1 MSKKRDAKVTK
12 LVVWMNFAFL
22 TCWLPY
28 GIIVILS
35 IYGGEGYV
43 QPMYIVIPLL
53 ASKSSVCW
61 NPFLYVC
68 MNFQVIYIFLL
79 WIREHSSTLYITHSK
94 DFAGNQ
100 GKHQNWDPSIL
111 PHNVWLIFMGIKKKI
126 QKGRFFKI
134 AVSQNRQFS
143 KFLCENFMDWSL
155 G

>member
-1 MSKKRDAKVTK
+1 MRVEKTTKHLHIESIVTSHNSVISPPYFQVRKSKTGTLRQMSKKRDAKVTK

-68 MNFQVIYIFLL
+68 MNFQVIYIFF
-79 WIREHSSTLYITHSK
+79 IV
-94 DFAGNQ
+94 N
-100 GKHQNWDPSIL
+100 
-111 PHNVWLIFMGIKKKI
+111 
-126 QKGRFFKI
+126 KGAFKYTVYY
-134 AVSQNRQFS
+134 A
-143 KFLCENFMDWSL
+143 
-155 G
+155 